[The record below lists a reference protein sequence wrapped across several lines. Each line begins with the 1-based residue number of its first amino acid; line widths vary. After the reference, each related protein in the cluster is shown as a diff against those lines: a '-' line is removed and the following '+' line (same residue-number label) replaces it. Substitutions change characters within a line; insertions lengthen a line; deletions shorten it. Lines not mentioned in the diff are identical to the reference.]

1 MVVYAGSCRLEF
13 SLAGHGAAGKE
24 PSVGSFT
31 DVPARKSKMMAAH
44 HCLVVWTP
52 PLWRLPGLTWASTQ
66 PVSGPFVAI
75 LR

>member
-1 MVVYAGSCRLEF
+1 MKCRLRRIVCRLSF

-24 PSVGSFT
+24 PSVGSCS

-44 HCLVVWTP
+44 FLFGCVDASIVA
-52 PLWRLPGLTWASTQ
+52 LTSASTK
-66 PVSGPFVAI
+66 PVSGLFVAI